1 MILSE
6 DYLQN
11 LLDKTIPRIN
21 SVANCAVVLEGS
33 IAEGFGNSSSDI
45 DFLLIADSDADLPT
59 MPSLLFL
66 DGRRVEV
73 RTRSVRQLAE
83 QFSAITTDTRGH
95 VGAVPEDL
103 LNRCQRLLR
112 SFPLRN
118 PDLVA
123 KVKGLMSLDDFQ
135 DTMREWWAHHARQSI
150 RYALALRELGQEEE
164 AAAWTEAG
172 LIQAVKSW
180 AAARGEA
187 YLEPKWLPMQLDRIG
202 DQPLCDRYRTLASLE
217 ASGLG
222 TAEYITAGVRL
233 TADLGVAGAEPDSE
247 RITVARATGV
257 TTWQTGDRVHV
268 VRDKQDVFVLG
279 DRAARAWRSVV
290 FGRPLGSVVA
300 VADASGAPQAGPR
313 IAQFLRFGL
322 VKVAWKGE
330 GPIVPAMPLAAPS
343 GPVTPPPSIAR
354 PIVTVGGAA
363 VGGAE
368 GIDLVPMPA
377 RRFSAAAMTLVWSNV
392 LVENARED
400 LTGALDREQWSVA
413 ELSARRILRAALRG
427 VLSAYGVNPLPPD
440 SEVVRRLSLLPAG
453 ADTDEIRAKARHLAT
468 LTIASVAQGSAA
480 LTALDD
486 FVALVRHTI
495 GAHGF
500 PSSFDSSDG
509 WRQTLEIGY
518 DWLRLGAHLDAD
530 LPIDEASD
538 LLSSGGAQPHLA
550 TT

>member
-6 DYLQN
+6 DHLQN
-11 LLDKTIPRIN
+11 LLDQTIPRIREA
-21 SVANCAVVLEGS
+21 ANCAVVLEGS
-33 IAEGFGNSSSDI
+33 IAEGFGNTSSDI

-73 RTRSVRQLAE
+73 RTRSVRQLTE
-83 QFSAITTDTRGH
+83 QFSAVTSATHGH
-95 VGAVPEDL
+95 PGALSEDL

-123 KVKGLMSLDDFQ
+123 KVKGLMSFEDFQ
-135 DTMREWWAHHARQSI
+135 DTMRGWWAHHARQSI
-150 RYALALRELGQEEE
+150 RHALALRELGQDEE

-172 LIQAVKSW
+172 LLQALKSW
-180 AAARGEA
+180 AAGRGET
-187 YLEPKWLPMQLDRIG
+187 YLEPKWLPMRLDRMG
-202 DQPLCDRYRTLASLE
+202 DQPLCARYRELASLD
-217 ASGLG
+217 APGLG
-222 TAEYITAGVRL
+222 PAEYIAAGARL
-233 TADLGVAGAEPDSE
+233 TAELGVAGAEPDPE
-247 RITVARATGV
+247 RITVARAGGV
-257 TTWQTGDRVHV
+257 TTWPTGDRAHV

-279 DRAARAWRSVV
+279 DGAARAWRSVV
-290 FGRPLGSVVA
+290 FGRPPRSVLA
-300 VADASGAPQAGPR
+300 AAQTSGAPQAGPL

-322 VKVAWKGE
+322 VKAAWKGE

-343 GPVTPPPSIAR
+343 GAVTPPPSTAR

-363 VGGAE
+363 AGGERA
-368 GIDLVPMPA
+368 IDLVPMPA
-377 RRFSAAAMTLVWSNV
+377 PRFSAAAMTLVWSNV

-400 LTGALDREQWSVA
+400 LIGALDREQWSVA
-413 ELSARRILRAALRG
+413 ELSARRMLRAALRG
-427 VLSAYGVNPLPPD
+427 VLSAYGVNPMPPD

-453 ADTDEIRAKARHLAT
+453 AATDEIRPKARYLETLA
-468 LTIASVAQGSAA
+468 IASATQGGAA

-486 FVALVRHTI
+486 FVALVRHTT
-495 GAHGF
+495 GAHDF

-538 LLSSGGAQPHLA
+538 LLASGGAQPHLA

>member
-11 LLDKTIPRIN
+11 LFDKTLPHLH
-21 SVANCAVVLEGS
+21 AAAHCAVVLEGS

-45 DFLLIADSDADLPT
+45 DFLLIADSDVDLPT

-83 QFSAITTDTRGH
+83 QFSAITTAAHGDP
-95 VGAVPEDL
+95 GAVPEDL

-118 PDLVA
+118 TDLVA
-123 KVKGLMSLDDFQ
+123 KVKGLMSFDDFQ
-135 DTMREWWAHHARQSI
+135 ATAREWWAQHARQSM
-150 RYALALRELGQEEE
+150 RYALVLRELGQEEE

-172 LIQAVKSW
+172 LLQAVKSW
-180 AAARGEA
+180 AAGRGET
-187 YLEPKWLPMQLDRIG
+187 YLEPKWLPLQLDRLG
-202 DQPLCDRYRTLASLE
+202 DHPLSARYRTLASLD

-222 TAEYITAGVRL
+222 PAAYLTEGARL
-233 TADLGVAGAEPDSE
+233 LADLGVAGAAPGSE
-247 RITVARATGV
+247 QLTVARADGV

-268 VRDKQDVFVLG
+268 VRGRQDVFVLG
-279 DRAARAWRSVV
+279 DRAARAWRSLV
-290 FGRPLGSVVA
+290 FGRPLDVVLA
-300 VADASGAPQAGPR
+300 AADASGAPHAGPL
-313 IAQFLRFGL
+313 IARFLRFGL
-322 VKVAWKGE
+322 VKAAWKGE

-343 GPVTPPPSIAR
+343 GAVTPPPSAAQ
-354 PIVTVGGAA
+354 PLVA
-363 VGGAE
+363 VGGAMA
-368 GIDLVPMPA
+368 GGPDAIDLVPVPA
-377 RRFSAAAMTLVWSNV
+377 RRFSAAAMILVWSNV

-400 LTGALDREQWSVA
+400 LVGALDREQWSVA
-413 ELSARRILRAALRG
+413 ELSARRMLRFALRG

-440 SEVVRRLSLLPAG
+440 SEVVRALSLLPAG
-453 ADTDEIRAKARHLAT
+453 PHTDGIRAAARRLET
-468 LTIASVAQGSAA
+468 LRVDSVAQGSAA

-486 FVALVRHTI
+486 FVALVRQAT
-495 GAHGF
+495 GAHSF
-500 PSSFDSSDG
+500 PSSFGSSDG

-530 LPIDEASD
+530 LPLDEASD
-538 LLSSGGAQPHLA
+538 LLSSGGAQPHVA

>member
-11 LLDKTIPRIN
+11 LFDKTLPHLH
-21 SVANCAVVLEGS
+21 SAADCGVVLEGS

-83 QFSAITTDTRGH
+83 QFSAITTAAHGGP
-95 VGAVPEDL
+95 GAIPEDL
-103 LNRCQRLLR
+103 LNRCQRLLH

-118 PDLVA
+118 GELVA
-123 KVKGLMSLDDFQ
+123 KVKGLMSVDDFR
-135 DTMREWWAHHARQSI
+135 TTVREWWAHHARQSM
-150 RYALALRELGQEEE
+150 RYALVLRELGQDEE

-172 LIQAVKSW
+172 LLQAVKSW
-180 AAARGEA
+180 AAGRGET

-202 DQPLCDRYRTLASLE
+202 DDPLSARYRTLASLD
-217 ASGLG
+217 ASGLDPAAYLTEG
-222 TAEYITAGVRL
+222 ARL
-233 TADLGVAGAEPDSE
+233 MADLGVSGAAPGAGQ
-247 RITVARATGV
+247 ITVARADGV

-268 VRDKQDVFVLG
+268 VRGKQDVFVLG
-279 DRAARAWRSVV
+279 DRAARAWRSLV
-290 FGRPLGSVVA
+290 FGRPLDLVLA
-300 VADASGAPQAGPR
+300 AADAAGAPQAGPL
-313 IAQFLRFGL
+313 IARFLRFGL
-322 VKVAWKGE
+322 VKAAWKGD
-330 GPIVPAMPLAAPS
+330 GPIVPAMPLAAPP
-343 GPVTPPPSIAR
+343 GAVTPPPSTAR
-354 PIVTVGGAA
+354 PLVALGGAVA
-363 VGGAE
+363 GDADA
-368 GIDLVPMPA
+368 IDLVPVPA
-377 RRFSAAAMTLVWSNV
+377 RRFSAAAMILVWSNV

-400 LTGALDREQWSVA
+400 LVGALDREQWSVA
-413 ELSARRILRAALRG
+413 ELSARRMLRFALRG

-440 SEVVRRLSLLPAG
+440 SEVVRALSLLPAG
-453 ADTDEIRAKARHLAT
+453 AHMDGIQAEARRLET
-468 LTIASVAQGSAA
+468 LTIDSVAGGSAA
-480 LTALDD
+480 LTALDG
-486 FVALVRHTI
+486 FVALVRQAT

-500 PSSFDSSDG
+500 PSSFGSSDG

-530 LPIDEASD
+530 LPLDEASD
-538 LLSSGGAQPHLA
+538 LLSSGGAQPHVA

>member
-1 MILSE
+1 M
-6 DYLQN
+6 
-11 LLDKTIPRIN
+11 
-21 SVANCAVVLEGS
+21 
-33 IAEGFGNSSSDI
+33 
-45 DFLLIADSDADLPT
+45 
-59 MPSLLFL
+59 
-66 DGRRVEV
+66 
-73 RTRSVRQLAE
+73 
-83 QFSAITTDTRGH
+83 
-95 VGAVPEDL
+95 
-103 LNRCQRLLR
+103 
-112 SFPLRN
+112 
-118 PDLVA
+118 
-123 KVKGLMSLDDFQ
+123 
-135 DTMREWWAHHARQSI
+135 
-150 RYALALRELGQEEE
+150 
-164 AAAWTEAG
+164 
-172 LIQAVKSW
+172 
-180 AAARGEA
+180 
-187 YLEPKWLPMQLDRIG
+187 
-202 DQPLCDRYRTLASLE
+202 
-217 ASGLG
+217 
-222 TAEYITAGVRL
+222 
-233 TADLGVAGAEPDSE
+233 
-247 RITVARATGV
+247 
-257 TTWQTGDRVHV
+257 
-268 VRDKQDVFVLG
+268 
-279 DRAARAWRSVV
+279 
-290 FGRPLGSVVA
+290 
-300 VADASGAPQAGPR
+300 ADASGAPQAGPQ

-427 VLSAYGVNPLPPD
+427 VLSAYGVNPLPAD

-453 ADTDEIRAKARHLAT
+453 VDTDEIRAKARHLAT
-468 LTIASVAQGSAA
+468 LPIASTAQGGAA

-486 FVALVRHTI
+486 FVVLVRHTI
-495 GAHGF
+495 GAHSF